1 MHLQT
6 IQRFA
11 TSYVNVIEDG
21 PLNYVLP
28 LIDHFHRTWQMEAED
43 FASMFGAAIHSEN
56 NRRLWSR
63 RGYQPKEAIM
73 LLSRIDMEQ
82 VRVMFR
88 DLFHERQDLES
99 RISKFQM
106 HADALLADYQRKLVK
121 PLLAGHDQSLAT
133 ITFYLGLRMPEK
145 YTPYD
150 HDGFV
155 RALQIFQVKNIP
167 LVNDYERWLKV
178 THTLHRILKNVQPL
192 QALWDRMN
200 APFNCIRSDE
210 NKWIA
215 WDFIRFV
222 GYGDQRDI

>member
-11 TSYVNVIEDG
+11 TTYINVIEDG

-28 LIDHFHRTWQMEAED
+28 IIDHFHRTWQLEAED
-43 FASMFGAAIHSEN
+43 FATMFGAAIHSDI
-56 NRRLWSR
+56 NRRLWTR
-63 RGYQPKEAIM
+63 TGYQPKEAIM
-73 LLSRIDMEQ
+73 LLCRIDQEQ

-88 DLFHERQDLES
+88 DLIHERQDLNS

-133 ITFYLGLRMPEK
+133 ITFYLALLMPEK

-155 RALQIFQVKNIP
+155 RALQIFQVINIP

-178 THTLHRILKNVQPL
+178 THTLHRILANMPALQTKWKHIHSPL
-192 QALWDRMN
+192 KGISA
-200 APFNCIRSDE
+200 DE
-210 NKWIA
+210 NKWIV

-222 GYGDQRDI
+222 GYSVQRDI